1 MRSLVEGSRFC
12 PLRAGFDFFLGSPLC
27 VGFFPPPLALFP
39 LRSSGLLAQ
48 DNKRKGERERERGG
62 LKGKTSSRKTIRGR
76 ERERERRPE
85 GQNELGPH
93 TSKKELGPCFVPNF
107 SLQLR
112 KC

>member
-1 MRSLVEGSRFC
+1 
-12 PLRAGFDFFLGSPLC
+12 

-48 DNKRKGERERERGG
+48 DNKRKG
-62 LKGKTSSRKTIRGR
+62 
-76 ERERERRPE
+76 ERERRPE